1 MCFAPLRER
10 QRPGRS
16 EDCRGSV
23 APPPRPS
30 TLSRAPAPPPLA
42 PSPRLQQNEIV
53 RENSFFG
60 WSPRATN
67 AAGLVVMALAFP
79 LGFHYLQKGELE
91 RRDVALRRLPAPREY
106 L

>member
-1 MCFAPLRER
+1 M
-10 QRPGRS
+10 
-16 EDCRGSV
+16 
-23 APPPRPS
+23 
-30 TLSRAPAPPPLA
+30 
-42 PSPRLQQNEIV
+42 